1 VSDVLDRLRAPTARP
16 SAKRA
21 EPATS
26 IWISGPAGAIWAA
39 LIGVVSLTIVTLM
52 VWAAQAHAGVGAI
65 GTMRFG
71 AQLWLLAHRT
81 PLRTAGGSL
90 TIPPLVL
97 TIGLGLLVARASAVV
112 ARGARCRDARDVA
125 MVVVSVA
132 APYAVFAAVLA
143 GFAGS
148 STLRP
153 SIAGAFVCA
162 AVFASLWSTIGAIR
176 GSGLARPIWRG
187 MPFAL
192 RVSLDAAARSAVVL
206 VATAVVLMLASLID
220 HAGEFGT
227 IASDYHGAAG
237 PFAMV
242 AFSVLLVPN
251 AVLFSLA
258 YLTGSGFAI
267 GAGTSVGLGSSH
279 LGAVP
284 AFPLLAAVPSGGAPI
299 PVIVLCVV
307 LVIGAGAIA
316 GRHISAQAAP
326 GDAKAD
332 CLSLSEQLR
341 AALVAATSLGIGAA
355 VVVGF
360 AGGPAGPGRLSAV
373 GPSPWQVGFSVAAE
387 LSVVAG
393 AVVLISSL
401 RRRRE
406 IVLPD

>member
-1 VSDVLDRLRAPTARP
+1 VSDVLDRLRAPTARS

-21 EPATS
+21 EPTTS
-26 IWISGPAGAIWAA
+26 IWISGAAGAIWAA
-39 LIGVVSLTIVTLM
+39 LIGVVSLTIVTLL
-52 VWAAQAHAGVGAI
+52 VWAAQAHAGVGAV

-71 AQLWLLAHRT
+71 AQLWLLAYRT

-125 MVVVSVA
+125 TVVVSVA

-162 AVFASLWSTIGAIR
+162 AVFASLWSTVGAIR

-187 MPFAL
+187 LPFAL

-206 VATAVVLMLASLID
+206 LAAAVVLMLASLID

-227 IASDYHGAAG
+227 IAGDYHGAAG
-237 PFAMV
+237 PLAMV
-242 AFSVLLVPN
+242 LLSILLIPN
-251 AVLFSLA
+251 AVVFSLA

-284 AFPLLAAVPSGGAPI
+284 AFPLLAAVPSGGAPV
-299 PVIVLCVV
+299 PVVVLCAAFV
-307 LVIGAGAIA
+307 LIAGAIA
-316 GRHISAQAAP
+316 GRHIAGHAPAAA
-326 GDAKAD
+326 GVEA
-332 CLSLSEQLR
+332 LSLSEQLR
-341 AALVAATSLGIGAA
+341 AALVAAATLGIGAA
-355 VVVGF
+355 VVAGF
-360 AGGPAGPGRLSAV
+360 AGGPAGPGRLNAV
-373 GPSPWQVGFSVAAE
+373 GPSPWQVGLTVTGE
-387 LSVVAG
+387 LSVIAIG
-393 AVVLISSL
+393 VVVISSL

-406 IVLPD
+406 IVLPA